1 MNISTLQLPN
11 SKYVH
16 IVYISII
23 AALLLG
29 ATIGPSLLRAAAQ
42 ENDAT
47 VLEVLCN
54 SYGEGVTV
62 NREGRSE
69 TISFGEW
76 LAVQRPG
83 LVVLFNEVG
92 CAGIS
97 ASVTGGIV
105 SGTFAALVLVPCNDP
120 DIECIQDHF
129 IDVDGD
135 GVDDLRITTRT
146 IIATITGEM
155 NGNRISIQQ
164 ITQDL
169 ETNIATAVAM
179 GEFVGTIGDSEP
191 GAFREIIT
199 LLSDRSQAPA
209 FFQFSGTSSVVAGSG
224 TGGLKGICGATT
236 LEGSGPPFVTVNSFD
251 FAFGAA
257 CEGFEPFGN

>member
-1 MNISTLQLPN
+1 MNISPLQLPN
-11 SKYVH
+11 SKYLH

-29 ATIGPSLLRAAAQ
+29 ATVAPSVVRAAAQ
-42 ENDAT
+42 ENDARI
-47 VLEVLCN
+47 LEVLCN
-54 SYGEGVTV
+54 SYGEGVNV

-69 TISFGEW
+69 RISFGEW
-76 LAVQRPG
+76 LADQRPG
-83 LVVLFNEVG
+83 LVDLFSEVG

-97 ASVTGGIV
+97 TSVTGGIV
-105 SGTFAALVLVPCNDP
+105 SGTFTSLAVVPCNDP
-120 DIECIQDHF
+120 DIVCIQDHF

-146 IIATITGEM
+146 IVSTLTGDM
-155 NGNRISIQQ
+155 TGRRISLQQ

-169 ETNIATAVAM
+169 HTNIATAVAM
-179 GEFVGTIGDSEP
+179 GEFVGTVGDSEP

-199 LLSDRSQAPA
+199 LLSDRSQAPE
-209 FFQFSGTSSVVAGSG
+209 FFQFSGTSSVVAESG
-224 TGGLKGICGATT
+224 TGGLKGICGGTI
-236 LEGSGPPFVTVNSFD
+236 LDGSGPPFVIANSFD

-257 CEGFEPFGN
+257 CEGFEPFE

>member
-1 MNISTLQLPN
+1 MNSSSILTLN
-11 SKYVH
+11 NKYIHV
-16 IVYISII
+16 VYISII
-23 AALLLG
+23 ASLLLG
-29 ATIGPSLLRAAAQ
+29 TALAPSLLRAAAQ
-42 ENDAT
+42 DDDAR

-54 SYGEGVTV
+54 SYGEGVDV
-62 NREGRSE
+62 SREGRSE
-69 TISFGEW
+69 RISFGEW
-76 LAVQRPG
+76 LADQRPG
-83 LVVLFNEVG
+83 LVDLFSEVG

-97 ASVTGGIV
+97 ASVSGGIV
-105 SGTFAALVLVPCNDP
+105 SGTFGARVLVPCNDP

-146 IIATITGEM
+146 IVATLTGDM
-155 NGNRISIQQ
+155 NGRRISIQQ

-179 GEFVGTIGDSEP
+179 GEFFGTIGDSEP

-199 LLSDRSQAPA
+199 LLSDRSQAPE

-257 CEGFEPFGN
+257 CEGFEPFGE